1 MHDYLCQKLWWA
13 KNGLFAW
20 SLTKLWDLQL
30 SNAIMSQSYF
40 TSIPFWCT
48 FKPYQPWVVAFWD
61 LNFDVVWHFLR
72 VHYDYYQKKNVVV
85 GVNPSHFLRL
95 VRLAKMLEIFLFK
108 RTCSIYICWRRNWS
122 WKTKKKKR
130 ERYVNSFENVH

>member
-1 MHDYLCQKLWWA
+1 MPQNFSPTLHDYLCQKLWWA

-48 FKPYQPWVVAFWD
+48 FKPPASNRGFLGFEFWRTAFLWV
-61 LNFDVVWHFLR
+61 H
-72 VHYDYYQKKNVVV
+72 YYQKKNIFF
-85 GVNPSHFLRL
+85 VNPLSTVKPSNHFLRL
-95 VRLAKMLEIFLFK
+95 VGPAIIMLEKIVPKNTYLFADEEIEVGK
-108 RTCSIYICWRRNWS
+108 PE
-122 WKTKKKKR
+122 K
-130 ERYVNSFENVH
+130 EM